1 VCPRLLLGAILERVA
16 GAPSGANFCAI
27 GREPPSY
34 RGMQKLKLLMCAALI
49 AAPFVAY
56 ADAVDC
62 SSTSRWNSDK
72 NYKKGDR
79 VWYHGFSSEYQLY
92 SCDKDQCHGAGSHE
106 PGGGDWKFVGH
117 CDKTPS

>member
-1 VCPRLLLGAILERVA
+1 LI
-16 GAPSGANFCAI
+16 FCAI
-27 GREPPSY
+27 GREPSSY

-62 SSTSRWNSDK
+62 SSASHWNSDK

-79 VWYHGFSSEYQLY
+79 VWYHGFSSEYLVY
-92 SCDKDQCHGAGSHE
+92 SCDKDQCHGSGSHE
-106 PGGGDWKFVGH
+106 PGSGGDWKFVGH